1 MPRGYKTGGRQKG
14 TPNKVNKYVTPF
26 HLKEYEKRPTVYL
39 IKAHDRYKIGRTI
52 NLSKRFFSCAGLSP
66 YPLELIWNLY
76 IDEHAKLEKSLHRIF
91 KDKRIHHEWFNLSND
106 DVEAIKAIA
115 SIQDL
120 CSMGL
125 FYRFQA
131 GLQNKTIQNESNT
144 DL

>member
-14 TPNKVNKYVTPF
+14 TPNKVNQYVTPF

-76 IDEHAKLEKSLHRIF
+76 IDEHAVLEKSLHRIF
-91 KDKRIHHEWFNLSND
+91 KDKRIHHEWFSLSTD
-106 DVEAIKAIA
+106 DVEAIRRIT
-115 SIQDL
+115 SLQDL
-120 CSMGL
+120 YTMGPL
-125 FYRFQA
+125 FNQYLE
-131 GLQNKTIQNESNT
+131 LQ
-144 DL
+144 